1 MRQAEAFERGTW
13 QRNDSASCIMVIL
26 ANCEEGPQ
34 LSERGAAI
42 SDRVMTPD
50 AIVLAIARHEPDR
63 ARRRRALPR
72 QGIPPANASRVAIRF
87 LVGISPARP
96 LVSTVAV
103 DTVLGVKHQISL
115 FRSDRGC
122 RRAHCGQGQGAQSR
136 AGLRP
141 SLTSA
146 AHAGLGMSDRDGG
159 MISSQSNNGIGI
171 I

>member
-1 MRQAEAFERGTW
+1 MLVHTVVATIGTLCGAETLDRLPETTAQAACADRLLFTKTDLAMPSPMLRQRLEAL
-13 QRNDSASCIMVIL
+13 NPAASMSLI
-26 ANCEEGPQ
+26 
-34 LSERGAAI
+34 
-42 SDRVMTPD
+42 
-50 AIVLAIARHEPDR
+50 
-63 ARRRRALPR
+63 
-72 QGIPPANASRVAIRF
+72 
-87 LVGISPARP
+87 
-96 LVSTVAV
+96 AV